1 MELYEPSQGL
11 IWVFSKNSNILY
23 IQSTYYVY
31 VGSLQ
36 SVACNPLPIQNR
48 IAEVELNVRGS
59 YEPSSPPNLVN
70 SAVWIKTNENVSLSD
85 SNGTDEEI
93 KADVEAHLL
102 NNKTEFRVIATVIH
116 SDGSEGGEAVNIIA
130 QDAIIEI
137 K

>member
-11 IWVFSKNSNILY
+11 IWVFSKNGNILY

-48 IAEVELNVRGS
+48 TAKLELNVRGS
-59 YEPSSPPNLVN
+59 YEPLSPPNLVN

-93 KADVEAHLL
+93 KNDVKAHLQ

-116 SDGSEGGEAVNIIA
+116 SDGSEGGEAVNIIS